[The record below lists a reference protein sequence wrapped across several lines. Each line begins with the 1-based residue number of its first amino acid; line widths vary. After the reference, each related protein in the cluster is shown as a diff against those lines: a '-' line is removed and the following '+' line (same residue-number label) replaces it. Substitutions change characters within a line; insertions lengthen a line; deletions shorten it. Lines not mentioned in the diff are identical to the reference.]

1 MHRMVFIL
9 SPRIIFPLGVNPRMQ
24 NQVCYIKARY
34 LSLVCVFIEILPMT
48 LPSVS
53 IKIIWLLTHAEPTS
67 VPKRHFTNTPF
78 HHYHLATCVVIKAS
92 LVSFTF
98 WYSIVMVCLKWC
110 QHHQLSLSSD
120 VCHRS
125 TRAKCATLQTAR
137 IDTF

>member
-1 MHRMVFIL
+1 MVFIL
-9 SPRIIFPLGVNPRMQ
+9 SPRIFFPLGVNPRMQ

-34 LSLVCVFIEILPMT
+34 LSLVCVFTEILPMT

-78 HHYHLATCVVIKAS
+78 HHYHLATCAVIKAS

-110 QHHQLSLSSD
+110 QSVNTINCLCPLMYAIGPRERNAQRFKQLE
-120 VCHRS
+120 
-125 TRAKCATLQTAR
+125 
-137 IDTF
+137 